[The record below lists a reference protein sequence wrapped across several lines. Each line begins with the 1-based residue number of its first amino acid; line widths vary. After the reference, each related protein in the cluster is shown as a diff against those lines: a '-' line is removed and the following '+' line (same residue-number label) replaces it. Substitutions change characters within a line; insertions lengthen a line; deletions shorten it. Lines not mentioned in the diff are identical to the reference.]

1 MPTHNESAM
10 ARLMGRFK
18 IGIRVYTGFALVLVL
33 LAIVATIGYRGVR
46 TGESVLQ
53 EYAVVAD
60 NVQKTSVVERDV
72 ASLRRSVFVYYTNG
86 STVHL
91 AGSREI
97 VKALDEDLTN
107 LRKATIDPEVTG
119 KIEGIH
125 QNVRTYGSQFEEVV
139 ILRDRREKQF
149 AETIGVSGIQIR
161 ANLQN
166 IASVA
171 KQNGDM
177 DGAYAAGLAVD
188 KLMGARV
195 SAFRFLASPT
205 QKIKAETETRIAEL
219 LQSATE
225 LVEVLAEPAS
235 KELAR
240 DIVSLVGNYRDGF
253 AEVANAAE
261 KADGLVN
268 GTMTQLGGNISNL
281 AGEIMELQQES
292 LAAMR
297 TRANEAFDL
306 AIELALVVAATAMA
320 LGVIFAWLIA
330 SGITKPVSAMTQAM
344 ATLADGNTEVDIPA
358 RGNRDEVGQMAK
370 AVQVFKDN
378 AIDKIRLE
386 KEQEEN
392 ERRATE
398 EKRRTMETMASNF
411 EASVGQVVSQVSSAA
426 TEMQSSSESMSATAE
441 ETTRQAAAVA
451 AASEQASANVQTVAS
466 AAEELTSSISEI
478 SRQVGQASEIATSA
492 VREAEQT
499 NAKIQG
505 LAEAANKIGEVV
517 ALITDIADQTNLLA
531 LNATIEAARAGD
543 AGKGFAVVASEVK
556 NLANQ
561 TAKATDEIGTQIAG
575 IQTATKDAVAAIE
588 SITKTIAKIDEVN
601 SSVASA
607 VEEQGAATQEIA
619 RNVEQAAAGTQEV
632 TTNIT
637 GVSQAANDTGA
648 ASEQIKGAANEL
660 SQQSEMLRS
669 EVEKFL
675 SSIRAA

>member
-10 ARLMGRFK
+10 ARFMGRFK

-86 STVHL
+86 STAHL

-139 ILRDRREKQF
+139 ILRDHREKQF
-149 AETIGVSGIQIR
+149 AETIGVSGGQIR
-161 ANLQN
+161 ANLQK

-171 KQNGDM
+171 KKNGDM

-225 LVEVLAEPAS
+225 LVEALAVPAS

-253 AEVANAAE
+253 VEVANAAE

-392 ERRATE
+392 ERRAAE

-478 SRQVGQASEIATSA
+478 SRQVGQASEIAASA

-561 TAKATDEIGTQIAG
+561 TAKATDEIGTQISG